1 MAPNLID
8 SAIAPTSCAMR
19 LPSARATLTAGLGAC
34 LLLPFL
40 AEAERLSLGLLIAFA
55 CTVLAGLGLR
65 KNIDRRQL
73 RVWLSL
79 YLGLVCFV
87 VGVLVRG
94 IHGLVVDDPFPFPSP
109 ADMVVMAGYI
119 FILFGQLELARAR
132 RHENNRADLLD
143 ALLVGALIGLP
154 FWALGV
160 TPFLVDSTVP
170 VAVRAL
176 DGAYSAITIAL
187 VVATALL
194 AVGPGKRNPSYYLL
208 AFSMFVLFVID
219 TGAIL
224 HDMGVEQ
231 AGWVTSYVFPVAF
244 IAYAAGVL
252 HPEVRR
258 LTDRPELQEP
268 VLTRRRI
275 AISVA
280 AVLVVPL
287 LLFIEVRA
295 EHDLEIVL
303 TSVGSAI
310 VALLVLARMTDL
322 VRANE
327 RSVSRERIRAATAE
341 RLVSATTSDEIA
353 KAVLSGVMRV
363 ASKSRASRGAVLLDG
378 VAGLE
383 VTAASEPGW
392 VTRSDR
398 SGSAIVSVNLDA
410 STLQALRAGHLCR
423 SSGTLAIEHGT
434 VELLPSEQEALLLP
448 FIVDGSMRGLTI
460 ISAEGHVDRATE
472 RVIDSI
478 AWEAALALQSAELR
492 RDLARQQS
500 ERRYQAMFERS
511 SDLVCV
517 VDAAGRI
524 TFSSPAARHLVGIE
538 ADALVGRPLTDVINE
553 RDRAKALAL
562 VRAVERGR
570 FDSEP
575 VELRLEGKR
584 EKTLWAEM
592 VVRDLRGEE
601 QVQGLVVTARDVTDR
616 RSAEARLAT
625 SEARFRALVQN
636 STDVV
641 GVLDREGRFTYLSP
655 AIVTTLGY
663 RPEELLGHTM
673 FDLLDEPEARADEY
687 ERLWETSQFTQ
698 RRLELRIPDRYD
710 RLHTLDVTLTDLRT
724 EPAVEG
730 VVVNARDV
738 SDNKELERSLRHQ
751 ALHDALTGLPNREAF
766 ANAVGEALN
775 RRSRTDGVAVVVV
788 DLDDF
793 KTINDSLGHDVGDQ
807 VLVVVAERIRNCLRL
822 SDVAARLG
830 ADAFAVLLDPAGTE
844 DEASA
849 ICERVLAS
857 LAEPVLILGRRLVV
871 TACAG
876 IALGDGDQ
884 RSSRV
889 VIRNADMAMHTA
901 KSQGKGR
908 LAVFREQ
915 MHQSAAERMELHA
928 ALVRAIERKEFVLYY
943 QPIVGMNGQALHGAE
958 ALIRWRHPDRGVL
971 APGAFIGLAEESGL
985 IVPLGAWVIDESVRQ
1000 LGVWLRRGLVT
1011 HDFTLDVNLSPLQLR
1026 EPAIVDVVAD
1036 ALARHD
1042 VPPENLVIEITESLL
1057 VEDGSG
1063 CRERLAQLRALG
1075 IKMAV
1080 DDFGTGYSSLS
1091 YIERFPIDVTKIDR
1105 SFVQGLGSDERDTTV
1120 VRAILDIA
1128 RQIGATTVAEG
1139 IEEGSELAALHDLGC
1154 DLGQGY
1160 LFSRPV
1166 PAAEFVGLI
1175 TPRGHRDPMF
1185 TAQEVPEASA

>member
-1 MAPNLID
+1 
-8 SAIAPTSCAMR
+8 MR
-19 LPSARATLTAGLGAC
+19 LPSARATLVAGLGAC
-34 LLLPFL
+34 TLLPFL

-65 KNIDRRQL
+65 KNIDRRQR

-94 IHGLVVDDPFPFPSP
+94 IHGLLVDDPFPFPSP

-119 FILFGQLELARAR
+119 FIFFGQLDLARAR

-154 FWALGV
+154 FWALAV
-160 TPFLVDSTVP
+160 TPFLVDSSVP
-170 VAVRAL
+170 IAVRGL
-176 DGAYSAITIAL
+176 DAAYSVITIAL

-208 AFSMFVLFVID
+208 AFSMFILFVID

-224 HDMGVEQ
+224 NDMGVEQ
-231 AGWVTSYVFPVAF
+231 AGWVISYVFPVAF

-252 HPEVRR
+252 HPGVRR
-258 LTDRPELQEP
+258 LTDRPELQDP

-287 LLFIEVRA
+287 LLFVEVRA
-295 EHDLEIVL
+295 GHDLEIVL
-303 TSVGSAI
+303 TSVGSAVI
-310 VALLVLARMTDL
+310 ALLVLARMTDL

-363 ASKSRASRGAVLLDG
+363 SADSRSTRCTVLLDT
-378 VAGLE
+378 VNGLE
-383 VTAASEPGW
+383 IAAASEPGW
-392 VTRSDR
+392 ATRSDR
-398 SGSAIVSVNLDA
+398 PRSARVSIGLDA
-410 STLQALRAGHLCR
+410 VTMRTLREGHLCR
-423 SSGTLAIEHGT
+423 APGTIEIFHGRI
-434 VELLPSEQEALLLP
+434 ELLPTDDETLLVP
-448 FIVDGSMRGLTI
+448 FVVDGSMGGLTVLT
-460 ISAEGHVDRATE
+460 AEGHIDRATE
-472 RVIDSI
+472 RMVDSI

-492 RDLARQQS
+492 RDLARQQT

-517 VDAAGRI
+517 VDAAGKI

-538 ADALVGRPLTDVINE
+538 ADDLVGRPLTDVINE
-553 RDRAKALAL
+553 QDRAKALAL

-570 FDSEP
+570 ADSDP
-575 VELRLEGKR
+575 VELRLEGR
-584 EKTLWAEM
+584 SERTLWAEM
-592 VVRDLRGEE
+592 VVRDLRSEP
-601 QVQGLVVTARDVTDR
+601 QVEGLVVTARDVTDR

-641 GVLDREGRFTYLSP
+641 GVLDRDGRFTYLSP
-655 AIVTTLGY
+655 AILTTLGY
-663 RPEELLGHTM
+663 RPEELVGQTM
-673 FDLLDEPEARADEY
+673 FDLIDEPEVRAEAY
-687 ERLWETSQFTQ
+687 ERLWESAQFSQ
-698 RRLELRIPDRYD
+698 RRLELRVPDRYE
-710 RLHTLDVTLTDLRT
+710 RLHTLDITLTDLRT
-724 EPAVEG
+724 EPAVG
-730 VVVNARDV
+730 GIVINARDV

-751 ALHDALTGLPNREAF
+751 ALHDTLTGLPNREAF

-775 RRSRTDGVAVVVV
+775 PPSRTDGISVVVI

-807 VLVVVAERIRNCLRL
+807 VLVVVSDRIRNCLRL

-830 ADAFAVLLDPAGTE
+830 ADAFAILLDPVGSE
-844 DEASA
+844 NEAST

-857 LAEPVLILGRRLVV
+857 LAEPILIVGRRLAL
-871 TACAG
+871 TASAG
-876 IALGDGDQ
+876 IALGDRDQ
-884 RSSRV
+884 RSSQV

-915 MHQSAAERMELHA
+915 MHQSASERMELHA
-928 ALVRAIERKEFVLYY
+928 ALLRAIERKEFLLYY
-943 QPIVGMNGQALHGAE
+943 QPIVGIDGQSLHGAE

-971 APGAFIGLAEESGL
+971 APGAFINLAEESGL

-1000 LGVWLRRGLVT
+1000 LGVWLRRGLVSS
-1011 HDFTLDVNLSPLQLR
+1011 DFSLDVNLSPLQLR

-1042 VPPENLVIEITESLL
+1042 VPAENLVIEITESLL
-1057 VEDGSG
+1057 VEDGTG
-1063 CRERLAQLRALG
+1063 CKERLAELRALG
-1075 IKMAV
+1075 IRMAV

-1091 YIERFPIDVTKIDR
+1091 YIERFPIDVIKIDR
-1105 SFVQGLGSDERDTTV
+1105 SFIQGLGADDRDSTV
-1120 VRAILDIA
+1120 VRAVLDIA

-1139 IEEGSELAALHDLGC
+1139 VEEGSELAALESLGC
-1154 DLGQGY
+1154 DLVQGF

-1175 TPRGHRDPMF
+1175 TPRGHRGPIF
-1185 TAQEVPEASA
+1185 GSQEVPEASA

>member
-1 MAPNLID
+1 
-8 SAIAPTSCAMR
+8 MR
-19 LPSARATLTAGLGAC
+19 LPSARVTLTAGLGAC

-40 AEAERLSLGLLIAFA
+40 AEAERLSLGLLIAFV

-65 KNIDRRQL
+65 KNIDRRNL

-87 VGVLVRG
+87 VGVFVRG
-94 IHGLVVDDPFPFPSP
+94 VHGLLVDDPFPFPSP

-119 FILFGQLELARAR
+119 FIFFGQLELARAR

-154 FWALGV
+154 FWALAV
-160 TPFLVDSTVP
+160 TPFLVDYSVP
-170 VAVRAL
+170 VAVRGL
-176 DGAYSAITIAL
+176 DAAYSVITIAL

-208 AFSMFVLFVID
+208 ASSMFVLFVID

-224 HDMGVEQ
+224 KDMGVEQ
-231 AGWVTSYVFPVAF
+231 AGWVISYVFPIAF
-244 IAYAAGVL
+244 ITYAAGVL
-252 HPEVRR
+252 HPDVRR

-268 VLTRRRI
+268 ILTRRRI

-287 LLFIEVRA
+287 LLFVEVTR
-295 EHDLEIVL
+295 EHNLEIVL
-303 TSVGSAI
+303 TSVGSAV

-327 RSVSRERIRAATAE
+327 RSVSRERIRSATAE
-341 RLVSATTSDEIA
+341 RLVSAATSDEIA

-363 ASKSRASRGAVLLDG
+363 AAKSRPSRCAVLLSG
-378 VAGLE
+378 TSGLE
-383 VTAASEPGW
+383 VVAGSEPGW
-392 VTRSDR
+392 SSSSDR
-398 SGSAIVSVNLDA
+398 QTSAVLVVGLEAQIWRSVND
-410 STLQALRAGHLCR
+410 GHLSR
-423 SSGTLAIEHGT
+423 AAGTLEIVDGGI
-434 VELLPSEQEALLLP
+434 ELLPSDEETLLLP
-448 FIVDGSMRGLTI
+448 FMVDGTMRGLTVLT
-460 ISAEGHVDRATE
+460 AEGHIDRATE

-492 RDLARQQS
+492 RDLARQQT

-517 VDAAGRI
+517 VDGTGKI
-524 TFSSPAARHLVGIE
+524 TFSSPAARHLVGID
-538 ADALVGRPLTDVINE
+538 ADALVGRPLTDVVNE

-562 VRAVERGR
+562 MRAVERGR
-570 FDSEP
+570 EDSEP
-575 VELRLEGKR
+575 VELRLQGLAER
-584 EKTLWAEM
+584 TVWAEM
-592 VVRDLRGEE
+592 IVRDLRGEE
-601 QVQGLVVTARDVTDR
+601 EVEGLVVTARDVTDR

-655 AIVTTLGY
+655 AILTTLGY
-663 RPEELLGHTM
+663 RPEELLGQTM
-673 FDLLDEPEARADEY
+673 FDLLDEPEARAEEY
-687 ERLWETSQFTQ
+687 ERLWETAQFSQ
-698 RRLELRIPDRYD
+698 RRLELRIPDRYE
-710 RLHTLDVTLTDLRT
+710 RMHTLDVTLTDLRT
-724 EPAVEG
+724 EPAVGG
-730 VVVNARDV
+730 VVINARDV

-751 ALHDALTGLPNREAF
+751 ALHDTLTGLPNREAF

-775 RRSRTDGVAVVVV
+775 RPLRTDGVSVVVI

-807 VLVVVAERIRNCLRL
+807 VLVIVAERIRNCLRL

-830 ADAFAVLLDPAGTE
+830 ADAFAVLLDPTGGE
-844 DEASA
+844 DEAGA
-849 ICERVLAS
+849 ICERILAS
-857 LAEPVLILGRRLVV
+857 LNEAIVIVGRRL
-871 TACAG
+871 ALSASAG
-876 IALGDGDQ
+876 IALGDGEQ
-884 RSSRV
+884 RSSQV

-908 LAVFREQ
+908 FAVFREQ

-928 ALVRAIERKEFVLYY
+928 ALVRGIERKEFVLYY
-943 QPIVGMNGQALHGAE
+943 QPIVGMDGQSLHGAE
-958 ALIRWRHPDRGVL
+958 ALIRWRHTERGVL
-971 APGAFIGLAEESGL
+971 APGSFIGLAEESGL

-1000 LGVWLRRGLVT
+1000 LGVWLRRGLIS

-1026 EPAIVDVVAD
+1026 EPAIVEMVAD
-1036 ALARHD
+1036 ALDRHD

-1063 CRERLAQLRALG
+1063 CRDHLAELRSLG

-1091 YIERFPIDVTKIDR
+1091 YIERFPIDVIKIDR
-1105 SFVQGLGSDERDTTV
+1105 SFVQGLGADDRDTTV

-1139 IEEGSELAALHDLGC
+1139 IEESTELAALEALGC

-1175 TPRGHRDPMF
+1175 TPRGHREPLF
-1185 TAQEVPEASA
+1185 VAQEVPEASA